1 MVVSKYP
8 IKTVADN
15 IEKGLSY
22 KENFKRNNKAKASVF
37 HLECLWILYAISKD
51 RTSAF
56 LYYLGFTSDE
66 KRSSATGSKNNKQQV
81 RQILQITVDNS
92 KYKFDTISGKFSR
105 ITDVITWS
113 KTVDGEISDYQ
124 IAVKK
129 AVKFISDNEGFISAL
144 TYLNDE
150 WRDKRNQLTH
160 SLFNKDPDTVIAELK
175 SLIEKGYIAVRVF
188 DNAVEQLKK
197 PPCFDMLIISQ
208 NKAKDECADC
218 VLKIAFSS
226 RKPMIFSKSHMNTR
240 TKVLKSYDFRT
251 FCMFI

>member
-1 MVVSKYP
+1 MTAPKYP

-22 KENFKRNNKAKASVF
+22 KENFKRYNKAKASEF
-37 HLECLWILYAISKD
+37 YLECLWILYAMLED

-56 LYYLGFTSDE
+56 LYYLGFTSDK
-66 KRSSATGSKNNKQQV
+66 KRSSAAGSKKIKQQV
-81 RQILQITVDNS
+81 RQILQMTENNA
-92 KYKFDTISGKFSR
+92 KYKFDTISGKLSR

-113 KTVDGEISDYQ
+113 KNVDGEISDYQ

-129 AVKFISDNEGFISAL
+129 AVKFISDNEDFISSL

-160 SLFNKDPDTVIAELK
+160 SLFNKDPDTVIDELK

-188 DNAVEQLKK
+188 DNAVAQLKK
-197 PPCFDMLIISQ
+197 
-208 NKAKDECADC
+208 E
-218 VLKIAFSS
+218 KIRNRF
-226 RKPMIFSKSHMNTR
+226 KIQ
-240 TKVLKSYDFRT
+240 
-251 FCMFI
+251 

>member
-1 MVVSKYP
+1 MVAPKYP

-22 KENFKRNNKAKASVF
+22 KENFKRYNKAKASEF
-37 HLECLWILYAISKD
+37 YLECLWILYAMLED

-56 LYYLGFTSDE
+56 LYYLGFTSDK
-66 KRSSATGSKNNKQQV
+66 KRASATGSKKIKQQV
-81 RQILQITVDNS
+81 RQVLQMTEINA
-92 KYKFDTISGKFSR
+92 KYKFDTISGKLSR

-113 KTVDGEISDYQ
+113 KTIDGEISDYQ

-129 AVKFISDNEGFISAL
+129 AVKFISDNEDFISAL

-160 SLFNKDPDTVIAELK
+160 SLFNKDPETVIAELK

-188 DNAVEQLKK
+188 DNAVAQLKK
-197 PPCFDMLIISQ
+197 
-208 NKAKDECADC
+208 E
-218 VLKIAFSS
+218 KIRS
-226 RKPMIFSKSHMNTR
+226 RFKIQ
-240 TKVLKSYDFRT
+240 
-251 FCMFI
+251 

>member
-1 MVVSKYP
+1 MTAPKYP

-22 KENFKRNNKAKASVF
+22 KKNFKRYNKAKASEF
-37 HLECLWILYAISKD
+37 YLECLWILYAMLED

-56 LYYLGFTSDE
+56 LYYLGFTSDK
-66 KRSSATGSKNNKQQV
+66 KRSSATGSKKIKQQV
-81 RQILQITVDNS
+81 RQILQMTENNA
-92 KYKFDTISGKFSR
+92 KYKFDTISGKLSR

-113 KTVDGEISDYQ
+113 KNVDGEISDYQ

-129 AVKFISDNEGFISAL
+129 AVKFISDNEDFISSL

-160 SLFNKDPDTVIAELK
+160 SLFNKDPYTVIDELK

-188 DNAVEQLKK
+188 DNAVAQLKK
-197 PPCFDMLIISQ
+197 
-208 NKAKDECADC
+208 E
-218 VLKIAFSS
+218 KIRNRF
-226 RKPMIFSKSHMNTR
+226 KIQ
-240 TKVLKSYDFRT
+240 
-251 FCMFI
+251 